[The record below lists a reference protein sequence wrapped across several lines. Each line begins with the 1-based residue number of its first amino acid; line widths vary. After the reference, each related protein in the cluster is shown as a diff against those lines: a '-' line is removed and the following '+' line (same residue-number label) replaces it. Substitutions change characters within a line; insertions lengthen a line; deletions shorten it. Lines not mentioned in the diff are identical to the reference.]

1 MRLHIAVAM
10 SCVAFA
16 LAGCLP
22 FVPLPPGRIKG
33 RAIDDDL
40 VSAIKVG
47 STTREE
53 VLASWGE
60 PFRKVDDELGY
71 SWYRE
76 GWSQIWLAPRVG
88 KCVYST
94 THYVVSVYFDE
105 RDRVRKIERSQST
118 LPTSCDDLF

>member
-10 SCVAFA
+10 LCVAFT
-16 LAGCLP
+16 LAGCL
-22 FVPLPPGRIKG
+22 FVPVPPVPGVGQG

-60 PFRKVDDELGY
+60 PTGKIWGEPIGKIDDDELRY
-71 SWYRE
+71 SW
-76 GWSQIWLAPRVG
+76 
-88 KCVYST
+88 
-94 THYVVSVYFDE
+94 
-105 RDRVRKIERSQST
+105 
-118 LPTSCDDLF
+118 